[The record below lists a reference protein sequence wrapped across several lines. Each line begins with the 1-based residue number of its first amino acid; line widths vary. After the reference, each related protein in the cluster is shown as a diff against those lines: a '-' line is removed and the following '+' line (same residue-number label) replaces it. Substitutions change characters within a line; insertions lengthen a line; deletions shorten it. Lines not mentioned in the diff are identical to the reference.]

1 MIVDC
6 HGHFNTQ
13 TDMVRIAKK
22 YATDAWGK
30 RCFKAIESGPNPSR
44 AEEVTT
50 EEAWVESL
58 DRYGVDKVV
67 LQVAPFG
74 SNDAVAG
81 FISKCKN
88 PDRFIG
94 VANIDFMDPEG
105 SNSAQELERCV
116 KELGLKGI
124 GELYPNIGPWDPGD
138 EKCFPVYEKAQ
149 ELGVPIMMHFG
160 MEPFPAMFN
169 HQKYNDPY
177 LLDPACRAFPDL
189 PFIVCHMAGDRVG
202 DLFGLMVCRR
212 NVYAEISSFTARIP
226 TPITA
231 FGNVTPQQI
240 MQRFTAPGFVD
251 RLLWATDVQGPYF
264 TEVAIKSVQGE
275 TIKDNLVVRVLE
287 EINASEEDKA
297 KILGDN
303 AARVFKLQ

>member
-13 TDMVRIAKK
+13 DDMVRIAKK
-22 YATDAWGK
+22 YATDEWG
-30 RCFKAIESGPNPSR
+30 RRVYNSIASGPSPSR

-50 EEAWVESL
+50 EEAWIESL

-74 SNDAVAG
+74 SNDAVGG
-81 FISKCKN
+81 FIAKCKN

-105 SNSAQELERCV
+105 SNSPQELERCV

-149 ELGVPIMMHFG
+149 ELGIPIMMHFG
-160 MEPFPAMFN
+160 MEPFPAPFN
-169 HQKYNDPY
+169 HQRYNDPY
-177 LLDPACRAFPDL
+177 LLDPALRAFPDL
-189 PFIVCHMAGDRVG
+189 DFIVCHMAGDRVG
-202 DLFGLMVCRR
+202 DLFGLMNCRR
-212 NVYAEISSFTARIP
+212 NIHAEISSFTARIP
-226 TPITA
+226 TPISS
-231 FGNVTPQQI
+231 FGTVTPQHV
-240 MQRFTAPGFVD
+240 MRGFVRRFAD

-275 TIKDNLVVRVLE
+275 TIKDNYAVKVLE
-287 EINASEEDKA
+287 EIDASEEDKE
-297 KILGDN
+297 KILGGN
-303 AARVFKLQ
+303 AERIFKL

>member
-13 TDMVRIAKK
+13 DDFVRIAKK
-22 YATDAWGK
+22 YATDEWGK
-30 RCFKAIESGPNPSR
+30 RVYSAIASGPNPST
-44 AEEVTT
+44 AEAVAT
-50 EEAWVESL
+50 EENWIESL

-74 SNDAVAG
+74 NNDKVGA
-81 FISKCKN
+81 FISKSKN
-88 PDRFIG
+88 PERFVG

-160 MEPFPAMFN
+160 MEPFPAPFN
-169 HQKYNDPY
+169 HEAYNDPY
-177 LLDPACRAFPDL
+177 LLDRALRAFPDL
-189 PFIVCHMAGDRVG
+189 IFIICHMAGDRVA
-202 DLFGLMVCRR
+202 DLLGLMHCRK
-212 NVYAEISSFTARIP
+212 NIYAEISSFTAHIP
-226 TPITA
+226 TPITS
-231 FGNVTPQQI
+231 FGAVTPQMV
-240 MQRFTAPGFVD
+240 MQEFIRCGFAD

-264 TEVAIKSVQGE
+264 TEVAVNSVQGE
-275 TIKDNLVVRVLE
+275 TVKDNYVVKVLE

-297 KILGDN
+297 KILGGN
-303 AARVFKLQ
+303 AERVFKL

>member
-13 TDMVRIAKK
+13 DDFVRIAKK
-22 YATDAWGK
+22 YATDEWGK
-30 RCFKAIESGPNPSR
+30 RVYSGIASGPNPST
-44 AEEVTT
+44 AEAVAT
-50 EEAWVESL
+50 EENWIESL

-74 SNDAVAG
+74 NNDKVGA
-81 FISKCKN
+81 FISKSKN
-88 PDRFIG
+88 PERFVG

-160 MEPFPAMFN
+160 MEPFPALFN
-169 HQKYNDPY
+169 HQAYNDPY
-177 LLDPACRAFPDL
+177 LLDRALRAFPDL
-189 PFIVCHMAGDRVG
+189 IFIICHMAGDRVA
-202 DLFGLMVCRR
+202 DLLGLMHIRK
-212 NVYAEISSFTARIP
+212 NIYAEISSFTAFIP
-226 TPITA
+226 TPITS
-231 FGNVTPQQI
+231 FGAVTPQMV
-240 MQRFTAPGFVD
+240 MQEFIRCGFAD

-264 TEVAIKSVQGE
+264 TEVAVNSVQGE
-275 TIKDNLVVRVLE
+275 TVKDNYVVKVLE
-287 EINASEEDKA
+287 AINVSEEDKA
-297 KILGDN
+297 KILGGN
-303 AARVFKLQ
+303 AERVFKL

>member
-1 MIVDC
+1 MIIDC

-13 TDMVRIAKK
+13 DDFLRIAKK
-22 YATDAWGK
+22 YATDVWGK
-30 RCFKAIESGPNPSR
+30 QVYKAIEAGPNPSA
-44 AEEVTT
+44 AEEATT
-50 EEAWVESL
+50 EEAWIESL

-74 SNDAVAG
+74 NNDKVAK
-81 FISKCKN
+81 FISQAEN

-160 MEPFPAMFN
+160 MEPFPAPFN
-169 HQKYNDPY
+169 HQTHNDPY
-177 LLDPACRAFPDL
+177 LLDPALREFPEL
-189 PFIVCHMAGDRVG
+189 NFIICHMAGDRVG
-202 DLFGLMVCRR
+202 DLFGLMHCRR
-212 NVYAEISSFTARIP
+212 NIHAEISSFTTHIP
-226 TPITA
+226 TPISA
-231 FGNVTPQQI
+231 FGTVTPQ
-240 MQRFTAPGFVD
+240 MVMKGFLRRFAD
-251 RLLWATDVQGPYF
+251 RLVWATDVQGPYF
-264 TEVAIKSVQGE
+264 TDVAIKSVQGE
-275 TIKDNLVVRVLE
+275 TVKDNYVVKILE
-287 EINASEEDKA
+287 EIGATEEQKA
-297 KILGDN
+297 QILGEN
-303 AARVFKLQ
+303 AAKLFNL